1 MKLLHVI
8 QSVNPK
14 HGGPIEGIRQQAR
27 QHKQEGTFV
36 EITSLDSV
44 DDNFLAFPNTPVY
57 PTRLTLLDN
66 IFPVS
71 LMKWLKLNHS
81 SYDAIIINGI
91 WGFHLLASWL
101 ALRKSSTPY
110 YIFSHGMLDPWF
122 KNTYP
127 LKHLKKWLIW
137 PWAIYPVIRDA
148 EALFFTCEREKLLAR
163 ESFWLYDC
171 QEVVIDYGTEGIPD
185 PEQAFSPEFLE
196 QHPQLDGKQIFLFLG
211 RVHPKKGPD
220 LLIKS
225 ISLLQKE
232 GHWNPAKMQVVMAG
246 PADSKYARQLVN
258 IAKKLNIS
266 DSIYWT
272 GMITGNQKWGA
283 FQAAD
288 VFILPS
294 HQENFGIS
302 VAEALS
308 CRLPVLISTKINIYA
323 EIEKDQ
329 AGLVELDNLHGTAN
343 LIRRW
348 LALDQSQKSALKRAA
363 RDCFEKRFHISKT
376 TDAINRN
383 VLIGLISTKL
393 IHDLPH

>member
-8 QSVNPK
+8 QSVNPQ

-27 QHKQEGTFV
+27 QHKHQGTLV
-36 EITSLDSV
+36 EISSLDSV

-57 PTRLTLLDN
+57 PCKLTFLDN

-71 LMKWLKLNHS
+71 LLKWLKLNHS

-91 WGFHLLASWL
+91 WGFHLLVCWL
-101 ALRKSSTPY
+101 ALRKSTTPY
-110 YIFSHGMLDPWF
+110 YIFCHGMLDPWF

-127 LKHLKKWLIW
+127 VKHLKKWLIW
-137 PWAIYPVIRDA
+137 PWAIYPAIRDA
-148 EALFFTCEREKLLAR
+148 EALLFTCEQEKFLAR

-171 QEVVIDYGTEGIPD
+171 QEIVIDYGTEGIPNPKED
-185 PEQAFSPEFLE
+185 FSREFLD
-196 QHPQLDGKQIFLFLG
+196 QHPQLDNKQVFLFLG

-232 GHWNPAKMQVVMAG
+232 GRWNPAKMQVVMAG
-246 PADSKYARQLVN
+246 PANSKYARHLVN
-258 IAKKLNIS
+258 IANKLGIS

-288 VFILPS
+288 AFILPS

-308 CRLPVLISTKINIYA
+308 CSLPVLISSKINIFNK
-323 EIEKDQ
+323 IEKDR
-329 AGLVELDNLHGTAN
+329 AGLVELDDLHGTAN

-348 LALDQSQKSALKRAA
+348 LALDQNQKSVIKRAA

-376 TDAINRN
+376 VDAINSN
-383 VLIGLISTKL
+383 LLKGLITKK
-393 IHDLPH
+393 ITHDSLG

>member
-8 QSVNPK
+8 QSVNPQ

-27 QHKQEGTFV
+27 QHKHQGIFV

-57 PTRLTLLDN
+57 PCKLTFLDN

-71 LMKWLKLNHS
+71 LLKWLKLNHS
-81 SYDAIIINGI
+81 SYDAIILNGI
-91 WGFHLLASWL
+91 WGFHLLACWL
-101 ALRKSSTPY
+101 ALRKSLTPY
-110 YIFSHGMLDPWF
+110 YIFCHGMLDPWF

-127 LKHLKKWLIW
+127 VKHLKKWLIW

-148 EALFFTCEREKLLAR
+148 EALFFTCEQEKFLAR

-171 QEVVIDYGTEGIPD
+171 QEVVIDYGTEGIPN
-185 PEQAFSPEFLE
+185 PEEDFSREFLD
-196 QHPQLDGKQIFLFLG
+196 QHPQLDDKQVFLFLG

-232 GHWNPAKMQVVMAG
+232 GYWNSVKMQVVMAG
-246 PADSKYARQLVN
+246 PADSQYARRLVN
-258 IAKKLNIS
+258 IAKKLGIS
-266 DSIYWT
+266 DAIYWT
-272 GMITGNQKWGA
+272 GMITGIQKWGA

-308 CRLPVLISTKINIYA
+308 CGIPVLISQKVNIHA
-323 EIEKDQ
+323 EIEQDG
-329 AGLVELDNLHGTAN
+329 AGLVELDNVRGTVN
-343 LIRRW
+343 LIKRW
-348 LALDQSQKSALKRAA
+348 LGLDQNQKSVIRRAA
-363 RDCFEKRFHISKT
+363 RDSFEKGSHISKT
-376 TDAINRN
+376 AYAISMNILKATHAKN
-383 VLIGLISTKL
+383 LIY
-393 IHDLPH
+393 

>member
-1 MKLLHVI
+1 
-8 QSVNPK
+8 
-14 HGGPIEGIRQQAR
+14 
-27 QHKQEGTFV
+27 
-36 EITSLDSV
+36 
-44 DDNFLAFPNTPVY
+44 
-57 PTRLTLLDN
+57 
-66 IFPVS
+66 
-71 LMKWLKLNHS
+71 
-81 SYDAIIINGI
+81 
-91 WGFHLLASWL
+91 
-101 ALRKSSTPY
+101 
-110 YIFSHGMLDPWF
+110 MLDPWF

-185 PEQAFSPEFLE
+185 PEQDFSPEFLE

-246 PADSKYARQLVN
+246 PADSQYARQLVN
-258 IAKKLNIS
+258 IAKKLDIS

-308 CRLPVLISTKINIYA
+308 CRLPVLISSKINIYA
-323 EIEKDQ
+323 EIEKDR
-329 AGLVELDNLHGTAN
+329 AGLVELDNLYGTAN

-348 LALDQSQKSALKRAA
+348 LALDQSQRSAIKRAA

-393 IHDLPH
+393 AHDLQH